1 MEGYRSEEQSALQK
15 RAVKR
20 ICDKSNRFHKRVI
33 KNPAGIC
40 DKKERCQLSREPES
54 RQNGSTR
61 GFDLISDV
69 FSFGRLCY
77 GEPDAPSSAIGYA
90 KFFSRSHHAVI
101 RACDEVGNV
110 IETQEQTAEFKKS

>member
-15 RAVKR
+15 RTVKR

-40 DKKERCQLSREPES
+40 DKKERCQLSREPKS

-77 GEPDAPSSAIGYA
+77 GEPNAITNAIGYA
-90 KFFSRSHHAVI
+90 KFFSRFHDAVI
-101 RACDEVGNV
+101 CVYDEAGNL
-110 IETQEQTAEFKKS
+110 IETHEQTAEFKEQ

>member
-20 ICDKSNRFHKRVI
+20 ICDRSNRFHKRVI
-33 KNPAGIC
+33 KNPARIC

-69 FSFGRLCY
+69 PHPVACAMASRTQ
-77 GEPDAPSSAIGYA
+77 PAAQSATQSSSAARITLLFA
-90 KFFSRSHHAVI
+90 FAMRLA
-101 RACDEVGNV
+101 
-110 IETQEQTAEFKKS
+110 T